1 MSKRTAFKLATVL
14 LAVVLLALALTPS
27 EEAARAQGQIVPLR
41 VEEAVTGQ
49 LTAEVP
55 TAVYSFSAVESLRMA
70 VVFDVIEG
78 DMRPT
83 LVVLDQDQKTTLA
96 GSVGMSANGVIVTFP
111 ATGTYYLGLTAS
123 EGTSATY
130 RLMISAD
137 PALPVDTFV
146 LQSYLVKGTSTVCEE
161 NTPVGQFTPTEDINV
176 CFVLFNV
183 TEATDLKIEW
193 WSPSGTI
200 ATEENGSVDASVN
213 GRALLS
219 GIVYPNQPLEEG
231 WWQAHIL
238 LNGELAYIQWVPVLS
253 Q

>member
-1 MSKRTAFKLATVL
+1 MSKRSSFKLGIVL
-14 LAVVLLALALTPS
+14 LAAALVALALIPS
-27 EEAARAQGQIVPLR
+27 EDAARAQGQITPLR
-41 VEEAVTGQ
+41 VEEAVVGQ
-49 LTAEVP
+49 LTAETP

-78 DMRPT
+78 DMQPT
-83 LVVLDQDQKTTLA
+83 LVVMDQDQQTTLG
-96 GSVGMSANGVIVTFP
+96 GSVGANANGVIVTFP

-123 EGTSATY
+123 GGTSATY
-130 RLMISAD
+130 RLMIDAD
-137 PALPVDTFV
+137 PALPVNAFV
-146 LQSYLVKGTSTVCEE
+146 LQSYLVKGTATVCEE
-161 NTPVGQFTPTEDINV
+161 NAPVGQFTPTEDINV

-183 TEATDLKIEW
+183 NEATDLKIEW

-200 ATEENGSVDASVN
+200 ATEESGSVDASVN

-219 GIVYPNQPLEEG
+219 GIVYPGQPLEAG
-231 WWQAHIL
+231 WRQAHIL